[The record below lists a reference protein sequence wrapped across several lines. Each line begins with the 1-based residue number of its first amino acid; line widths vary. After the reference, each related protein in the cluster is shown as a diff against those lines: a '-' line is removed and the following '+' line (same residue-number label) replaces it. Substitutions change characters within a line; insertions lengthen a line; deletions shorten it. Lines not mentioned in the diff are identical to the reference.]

1 MKIHGFSKEEKL
13 EYLDK
18 VIIDL
23 KKESYKSVSNKEIID
38 RFKKYGVFL
47 KSTEFSK
54 LHIRQS
60 LIQHNIT
67 PTNLSAEEKQ
77 FYFKQ
82 LLQELIDQGA
92 DILTNSELIKKMY
105 DNYKVKISE
114 IEIPRLEFRKLLDE
128 NNIYTTKSKNHVKD
142 IIDKTII
149 NILENENEI
158 EIEINNV
165 SQFHKYAEQFGNVS
179 RGSIDNNID
188 YIQQKIDIKNI
199 KSTKRIEA
207 QEMSDEEIIII
218 AAKYYTKKN
227 VYRITAAEIRSF
239 TNSRFRTV
247 NIEVIREYASFL
259 KEKYDIELVGQN
271 TSIDENI
278 KQNVDEIVAFL
289 RETKRR
295 YNVSELDNIDKVND
309 IDDSFI
315 VNKSLETDLTKQWEL
330 YLNDYI
336 IWLAESRINVKN
348 GLLSESNELK
358 IDTEKKKLLTLTH
371 TDLDIKKMNFS
382 DIVLLTQI
390 KNKASHKAYG
400 VHMQNMYI
408 GFLLFLHAKNKI
420 IFPFSYVFDVCYSE
434 RKVQSELP
442 YYLSDNSIN
451 KNLMDSIQENRLSI
465 KDDKYKRIFQFFL
478 LSLPRNFSVKK
489 IEYKHLVPLLNR
501 NKNDFKRVSEI
512 LNTLGANVVDE
523 KPRFKYVDRYIKYT
537 KIEKYKKLVEIFN
550 QAMNRVYKSG
560 GYSKEKSVY
569 KNWSSSYA
577 DFFDFLESNYQNETF
592 SESFLYKIFDY
603 LDEENIL
610 TYQEYIQNLKVSQN
624 TKARKLTPLIVAF
637 SGDCP
642 YKSLGKLKD
651 NNPVFYNTSEKN
663 DTLKKR
669 GAIKS
674 FVALAKIE
682 DILRNRPP
690 KSEYYKKLN
699 IDSKYTDW
707 WEHYNVVV
715 PFEPLILLMHLY
727 IPARGINFRLADR
740 NTFLV
745 KNESGNI
752 SGYHFTHDKN
762 KKRKTPYI
770 APNIWGDDL
779 KIIEDF
785 VEYTKVHFPNQK
797 AIKYDKQNPNGIVPL
812 FPNAKGTSFYTEG
825 QHMSYWKRVLLK
837 AQIELNSEGNTEN
850 IILIYSKKSDLE
862 LPKESSEVDNLSQAY
877 MDNFDVRYDLHS
889 LRHTGATRYANAG
902 MPLGLLKLL
911 TGHIDLNVLQLVYI
925 EIDTDK
931 MIRVWNELQDI
942 DLGGLGLADAGSKLI
957 NHIKKVTNKMLQEN
971 NPEQLLE
978 FLKQGKFLTIG
989 SYLSKDELTLYTME
1003 DISKIEAVFW
1013 RFPRGGICTSS
1024 SCPQGLEMRCSL
1036 CPHFITS
1043 PAYMHE
1049 IAALINLQ
1057 SEKLCKH
1064 INRVIE
1070 NRENGNQE
1078 NNESI
1083 RISAQIDLEEMLG
1096 WGKLIQALDE
1106 IRVVDDNEQNIE
1118 TPSTSVGTGITQEAL
1133 YRRAPIVNSDH
1144 FLLKLV
1150 YDGLALKQF
1159 DHESMQDASQAL
1171 ITKLIRYAARNG
1183 KFSEIDGKDKY
1194 EMLEWFKPVY
1204 NEVLLLEKDAYSQE
1218 KLSNILSLLS
1228 DKAVIDS
1235 LECSSTKQLTYKED
1249 E

>member
-23 KKESYKSVSNKEIID
+23 KKESYKSASNKEIID
-38 RFKKYGVFL
+38 RFKKYGVYL
-47 KSTEFSK
+47 NGAEFSK

-82 LLQELIDQGA
+82 LLQELIDQGT

-114 IEIPRLEFRKLLDE
+114 IEISRLEFRKLLDE

-149 NILENENEI
+149 NILENEI
-158 EIEINNV
+158 KINNV

-259 KEKYDIELVGQN
+259 KDRYDIDIVGHN
-271 TSIDENI
+271 TNIDENI
-278 KQNVDEIVAFL
+278 KQSIDEIVTFL
-289 RETKRR
+289 RESKRR
-295 YNVSELDNIDKVND
+295 YSVSEVDSIDEVSN

-315 VNKSLETDLTKQWEL
+315 VNKTLESELAKQWEL
-330 YLNDYI
+330 YLTDYI

-348 GLLSESNELK
+348 GLLSELNKLK
-358 IDTEKKKLLTLTH
+358 IDTDKKKLLTLTH
-371 TDLDIKKMNFS
+371 TDLNINKMNFS

-390 KNKASHKAYG
+390 KNKASNKAYG
-400 VHMQNMYI
+400 IHVQNMYI

-420 IFPFSYVFDVCYSE
+420 IFPFSYVYDICYSE

-442 YYLSDNSIN
+442 YYLSEHSIN

-465 KDDKYKRIFQFFL
+465 KDDKYKRIFQFSL
-478 LSLPRNFSVKK
+478 LTLARNFSVKK
-489 IEYKHLVPLLNR
+489 IEYKHLAPLLNR

-512 LNTLGANVVDE
+512 LNTLGANIVDE
-523 KPRFKYVDRYIKYT
+523 KPKFKYVDRYIKYT

-550 QAMNRVYKSG
+550 KAMNRAYKLGS
-560 GYSKEKSVY
+560 YSKEKSVY
-569 KNWSSSYA
+569 KDWSISYA
-577 DFFDFLESNYQNETF
+577 DFFDFIASNYENKTL

-603 LDEENIL
+603 PNEENIL
-610 TYQEYIQNLKVSQN
+610 TYQEYIQNLKASQN
-624 TKARKLTPLIVAF
+624 TKDRKFTPLIVAF
-637 SGDCP
+637 SGDNP
-642 YKSLGKLKD
+642 YKSLNNIKD
-651 NNPVFYNTSEKN
+651 KKPLFENTSEAK
-663 DTLKKR
+663 DTRKKR

-690 KSEYYKKLN
+690 KSDYFKKLN
-699 IDSKYTDW
+699 IDTKYTDW
-707 WEHYNVVV
+707 WAHYDIVA

-740 NTFLV
+740 NSFLV
-745 KNESGNI
+745 KNESGNVK
-752 SGYHFTHDKN
+752 GYHFTHDKN
-762 KKRKTPYI
+762 KKRKTSYI

-779 KIIEDF
+779 KIVEDF
-785 VEYTKVHFPNQK
+785 VEYSKVHFPNQK
-797 AIKYDKQNPNGIVPL
+797 AIKYDKQNPHGIVPL
-812 FPNAKGTSFYTEG
+812 FPNSKGTSFYTES
-825 QHMSYWKRVLLK
+825 QHMSYWKRVLLR

-925 EIDTDK
+925 EIDEAR
-931 MIRVWNELQDI
+931 MIQVWNELQNTN
-942 DLGGLGLADAGSKLI
+942 LSGLNLADAGIKLI
-957 NHIKKVTNKMLQEN
+957 DNVKKVTKEMLLEN
-971 NPEQLLE
+971 NSEKLLE
-978 FLKQGKFLTIG
+978 FLKQGNYLTIG
-989 SYLSKDELTLYTME
+989 SYLNSNDLVVYSIE
-1003 DISKIEAVFW
+1003 DFSKIDPIFW
-1013 RFPRGGICTSS
+1013 TFKRTGICTSLT
-1024 SCPQGLEMRCSL
+1024 CPQGLENRCSL
-1036 CPHFITS
+1036 CPHFLTS

-1049 IAALINLQ
+1049 ISAQVNLQ
-1057 SEKLCKH
+1057 NYRLSKY
-1064 INRVIE
+1064 INMIKE
-1070 NRENGNQE
+1070 NHKNGNHE
-1078 NNESI
+1078 NNMSI
-1083 RISAQIDLEEMLG
+1083 RASAQLELEEMLG
-1096 WGKLIQALDE
+1096 WTEILKALDE
-1106 IRVVDDNEQNIE
+1106 IRIVTDNEQNIE
-1118 TPSTSVGTGITQEAL
+1118 TQSNLVDTDITQEPL
-1133 YRRAPIVNSDH
+1133 FNLAPIRNSDH
-1144 FLLKLV
+1144 ALLKVV

-1159 DHESMQDASQAL
+1159 DHESMQDASQSL
-1171 ITKLIRYAARNG
+1171 ITKLIRYAARHG

-1194 EMLEWFKPVY
+1194 EIFEWFKPVY

-1218 KLSNILSLLS
+1218 RLSNILSLLS
-1228 DKAVIDS
+1228 DKPVINS
-1235 LECSSTKQLTYKED
+1235 LECSSIKQLTHKED
-1249 E
+1249 K